1 MGFGDFPEQ
10 QDAIEVL
17 KRSLAR
23 GRLAH
28 AYLFSGD
35 DLNEL
40 EAVART
46 LAKTLNCARTKSS
59 KEPPSDSCDECASC
73 RKIDQDNH
81 PDVFWL
87 RPESKS
93 RVITIEQVRDLM
105 HSIQLKPTQAE
116 YKVGVIAAADR
127 LNVQAANAFLKTL
140 EEPPQ
145 KSILILLSSEPQRLL
160 ETILSRCLRLNF
172 GGEMV
177 RRVDPAFLGWLETFA
192 EVAVARPDGL
202 LGRYRLLS
210 ALMRRLGE
218 LKNGVAEQLT
228 HRSPLDRYDDLE
240 PQLRDKWEE
249 ELAASIEAE
258 YRHQR
263 AGILTGLHW
272 WLRDIWL
279 VTLKMGTAILFY
291 PQLAGKTQ
299 TVAQRIP
306 TERAMENL
314 QVIEQTQQLL
324 NSNVQEALAL
334 EVGLLKLK
342 L

>member
-1 MGFGDFPEQ
+1 
-10 QDAIEVL
+10 
-17 KRSLAR
+17 
-23 GRLAH
+23 
-28 AYLFSGD
+28 
-35 DLNEL
+35 
-40 EAVART
+40 
-46 LAKTLNCARTKSS
+46 
-59 KEPPSDSCDECASC
+59 
-73 RKIDQDNH
+73 
-81 PDVFWL
+81 
-87 RPESKS
+87 
-93 RVITIEQVRDLM
+93 M

-116 YKVGVIAAADR
+116 YKVGVITAADR
-127 LNVQAANAFLKTL
+127 LNIQAANAFLKTL

-145 KSILILLSSEPQRLL
+145 KSILILLSTDPQRLL

-192 EVAVARPDGL
+192 EMAAAAPDGL

-218 LKNGVAEQLT
+218 LKNGVTEQVT
-228 HRSPLDRYDDLE
+228 HRSPLDRYNDVE
-240 PQLRDKWEE
+240 PQLREKWEE

-263 AGILTGLHW
+263 GAILTGLHW
-272 WLRDIWL
+272 WLRDVWL

-299 TVAQRIP
+299 TVAQRIL

-334 EVGLLKLK
+334 EVGLLKLR